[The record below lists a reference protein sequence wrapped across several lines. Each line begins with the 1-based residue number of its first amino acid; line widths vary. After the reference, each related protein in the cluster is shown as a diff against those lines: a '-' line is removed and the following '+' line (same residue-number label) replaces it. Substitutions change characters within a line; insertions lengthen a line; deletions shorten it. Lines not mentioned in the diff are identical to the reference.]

1 MIRISPPLLMVLMC
15 GKPYQVAMLLHALK
29 SCSTLITNFPMV
41 PDWGIFKEW
50 PFEWEA

>member
-1 MIRISPPLLMVLMC
+1 MIHTSQSLLTVLMC
-15 GKPYQVAMLLHALK
+15 GTPYHVGMLLHALK